1 MKILFLPKYTA
12 LGASSRMRTY
22 QYLPYYRA
30 AGIDCTVKP
39 LFDDAYLNNLYA
51 GKRNILNVLSSY
63 CKRIGV
69 CFTFYRY
76 DKIYVEKEFFPYLP
90 AFTVWLMVIFKKKY
104 VVDYDDAIF
113 HNYDQSS
120 NFFVKMFLGQKIDQ
134 VMKNAE
140 VVIAGNSYLA
150 KRAMKAG
157 AKKVV
162 IIPTVIDL
170 ERYPKPEFNKEEE
183 KDSFAENRRII
194 VGWIGTETT
203 FQKHLLLIKDWLIK
217 AQQSHHIELRIVG
230 VLSSE
235 VFMGDH
241 VKFLPW
247 TADSEVATIS
257 EFDIGIMPLKNS
269 CWEEGKCAYKLVQY
283 LACGKPVI
291 ASYVGMNSQL
301 CIDGETGYLADT
313 EETFLNSLHLLIQDE
328 LLRKKMGDKGRAII
342 EEKYNLHV
350 TSKEWIKLMLA

>member
-134 VMKNAE
+134 VMKHAE

-150 KRAMKAG
+150 KRAMEAG

-162 IIPTVIDL
+162 VIPTVIDL
-170 ERYPKPEFNKEEE
+170 ERYSIQEKSKEQ
-183 KDSFAENRRII
+183 FII
-194 VGWIGTETT
+194 GWIGTKTT
-203 FQKHLLLIKDWLIK
+203 FEKHLLPQKKWIK
-217 AQQSHHIELRIVG
+217 ALQKGIPDIQFHIVG
-230 VLSSE
+230 ITEDMDLGKNVKYIPWSEASE
-235 VFMGDH
+235 VSEIQ
-241 VKFLPW
+241 KF
-247 TADSEVATIS
+247 DV
-257 EFDIGIMPLKNS
+257 GIMPLQDS
-269 CWEEGKCAYKLVQY
+269 LWENGKCSYKIIQY
-283 LACGKPVI
+283 FACGIPAI
-291 ASYVGMNSQL
+291 ASPVGMNTEVIIPQHN
-301 CIDGETGYLADT
+301 GFLART
-313 EETFLNSLHLLIQDE
+313 ENDWFAAILELKSNKERSKSFGKNGRKMVEEHFCMQVTAKKWLDVLLNANSNH
-328 LLRKKMGDKGRAII
+328 
-342 EEKYNLHV
+342 
-350 TSKEWIKLMLA
+350 

>member
-22 QYLPYYRA
+22 QYLPFYKE

-39 LFDDAYLNNLYA
+39 LFEDAYLEKLYA
-51 GKRNILNVLSSY
+51 GKRAPFDVIYSY
-63 CKRIGV
+63 AKRLGLF
-69 CFTFYRY
+69 FTFHRY
-76 DKIYVEKEFFPYLP
+76 DKIFLEKEFFPYLP
-90 AFTVWLMVIFKKKY
+90 AFAVYLMVIFKKKY
-104 VVDYDDAIF
+104 IVDYDDAIF

-120 NFFVKMFLGQKIDQ
+120 NFFVKMFLGKKIDQ

-183 KDSFAENRRII
+183 KDDFVENRRVI

-217 AQQSHHIELRIVG
+217 AQQIHHIELRIVG

-235 VFMGDH
+235 VFMGNH

-247 TADSEVATIS
+247 TADSEVANIS

-291 ASYVGMNSQL
+291 ASDVGMNSQL

-313 EETFLNSLHLLIQDE
+313 EEAFLNSLYLLIKDE
-328 LLRKKMGDKGRAII
+328 ALRKRMGEKGRTLI
-342 EEKYNLHV
+342 EEKYNLQV